1 MIEREFW
8 VEREGK
14 RIYSLI
20 RTEGEDKRPAL
31 ILSHGYGGDSRGEEG
46 FARYFAERGFLTCA
60 LDFSGGGRG
69 SRSDGET
76 WEMSPLTEVRDLS
89 AVINGIKNLPWA
101 DSGKIFLLGESQGGF
116 VSSVAAAERPTDIA
130 GLIAL
135 FPAYVLQ
142 DDSKKR
148 APDLDR
154 LPERME
160 VMGLTLGPVY
170 HRDALSFDVYDLLPR
185 YPGPVLLMHGTEDTL
200 VPIRYS
206 ERAEK
211 TFPNARLVRVEGAGH
226 GFWGDFWLPAAQ
238 EIERFL
244 TGLCQG
250 K

>member
-1 MIEREFW
+1 
-8 VEREGK
+8 
-14 RIYSLI
+14 
-20 RTEGEDKRPAL
+20 
-31 ILSHGYGGDSRGEEG
+31 
-46 FARYFAERGFLTCA
+46 
-60 LDFSGGGRG
+60 
-69 SRSDGET
+69 
-76 WEMSPLTEVRDLS
+76 
-89 AVINGIKNLPWA
+89 
-101 DSGKIFLLGESQGGF
+101 
-116 VSSVAAAERPTDIA
+116 
-130 GLIAL
+130 
-135 FPAYVLQ
+135 
-142 DDSKKR
+142 
-148 APDLDR
+148 
-154 LPERME
+154 
-160 VMGLTLGPVY
+160 MGLTLGPVY

>member
-101 DSGKIFLLGESQGGF
+101 DSGKIFLLGESQAVSGLCFAGRQQKACAGPRPPPGADGGHG
-116 VSSVAAAERPTDIA
+116 ADART
-130 GLIAL
+130 GL
-135 FPAYVLQ
+135 
-142 DDSKKR
+142 S
-148 APDLDR
+148 
-154 LPERME
+154 
-160 VMGLTLGPVY
+160 
-170 HRDALSFDVYDLLPR
+170 
-185 YPGPVLLMHGTEDTL
+185 PGRPVL
-200 VPIRYS
+200 
-206 ERAEK
+206 
-211 TFPNARLVRVEGAGH
+211 
-226 GFWGDFWLPAAQ
+226 
-238 EIERFL
+238 
-244 TGLCQG
+244 
-250 K
+250 